1 MIPTCVRMVLI
12 LSGDMRENA
21 GENTT
26 ENGFNSVVAVF
37 RVQLQWGE
45 CDPAGIIF
53 YPTYFHWFDAATWN
67 MFAEA
72 GYHAKRLR
80 AEHLAMPLVAA
91 SCEFKHPAEQQ
102 DRAEVRSRIL
112 RWGGKSFV
120 VGHDVVRED
129 GTLLA
134 KGSETRV
141 WGRYE
146 SGPGSSMKGQTISEE
161 LKALFRA
168 SPAA

>member
-1 MIPTCVRMVLI
+1 MKKKAP
-12 LSGDMRENA
+12 ENA
-21 GENTT
+21 LEN
-26 ENGFNSVVAVF
+26 EFSSVVAVF

-53 YPTYFHWFDAATWN
+53 YPTYFRWFDAATWN

-72 GYHAKRLR
+72 GYHAKRMR
-80 AEHLAMPLVAA
+80 AEHRAVPLVAA
-91 SCEFKHPAEQQ
+91 DCEFRHPAQQQ

-134 KGSETRV
+134 QGSETRV
-141 WGRYE
+141 WGRYAD
-146 SGPGSSMKGQTISEE
+146 GPGSPLKGQPITEE

-168 SPAA
+168 R